1 MSVKTKNQTTAEKV
15 TEAAK
20 QAGILLMTAAAAV
33 GMLELPD
40 HVDKRVVLPSR
51 PSFVFAENNVEGEN
65 GNTLRREREEV
76 APHYISYSEVQRT
89 PSRSG
94 KR

>member
-1 MSVKTKNQTTAEKV
+1 MLAKTKKVKTTTEKLGEV
-15 TEAAK
+15 S
-20 QAGILLMTAAAAV
+20 QQIGILLMTTAATV

-40 HVDKRVVLPSR
+40 HQGAKIVLPNQ
-51 PSFVFAENNVEGEN
+51 PIFAKVTENEDFANP
-65 GNTLRREREEV
+65 LRREREES

-94 KR
+94 KH